1 MIQKMACLA
10 WQCQN
15 SHHLHLGLIDLH
27 LHFLVNF
34 GIHSPYPRCRLI
46 VRKKIG
52 IQSPLNLQ
60 ATHIQENKDTWVRRA
75 IWVVYGEWFRFN

>member
-1 MIQKMACLA
+1 
-10 WQCQN
+10 
-15 SHHLHLGLIDLH
+15 LIDFH

-52 IQSPLNLQ
+52 IQSPLNSQ
-60 ATHIQENKDTWVRRA
+60 ATHIQANKDTWVRGA
-75 IWVVYGEWFRFN
+75 I